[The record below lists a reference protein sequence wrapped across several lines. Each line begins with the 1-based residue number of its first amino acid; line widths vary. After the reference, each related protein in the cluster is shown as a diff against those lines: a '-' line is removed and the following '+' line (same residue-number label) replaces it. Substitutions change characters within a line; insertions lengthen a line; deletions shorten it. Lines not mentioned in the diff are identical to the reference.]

1 MNLITRPYKR
11 HFIHSSITVILFS
24 VLLAGCKGNSSGP
37 DDSNTV
43 SRIEIQSDQ
52 TDLWLDD
59 SLQLKANL
67 LSSKGDLLPTQPI
80 QWSSTDPG
88 ILEINQTGLIRA
100 KQTGTAEIVARY
112 ENLSDTL
119 LFSIY
124 TYALVYESVV
134 EDYPALYLLKL
145 DENATPQL
153 LPGLRQFSYEPAASN
168 DGNFIVYTALDLEA
182 FNYDL
187 WLYDVQNQSS
197 TRLTTHPEIDDMA
210 SWSPD
215 GLKIAFRSDRQMRG
229 GDILIYNL
237 AEKTVT
243 NLTDVPGVAIEDR
256 QPSWSPDG
264 SQIVYSSNESGR
276 MNIWLMNP
284 DGSEKR
290 QIRFTQEY
298 DTEAAWSP
306 DGKKIIYR
314 TNFEDGFDFTV
325 YDVEAETYDRMEI
338 PGYEF
343 MPAWSPDGRWLAYVH
358 RNQLND
364 RPEIY
369 MMRPDG
375 SDSRRLTPD
384 EWTGGQNPTFLRVQ

>member
-1 MNLITRPYKR
+1 MSENIRLFKR
-11 HFIHSSITVILFS
+11 HPIHSFITLTLFGILF
-24 VLLAGCKGNSSGP
+24 AGCEGNSSGP

-43 SRIEIQSDQ
+43 SRIEIQSDK
-52 TDLWLDD
+52 TELWLED
-59 SLQLKANL
+59 SRQLKANL
-67 LSSKGDLLPTQPI
+67 LSSKGDILPTQTI
-80 QWSSTDPG
+80 LWSSTDSE

-100 KQTGTAEIVARY
+100 KQTGTAGIVARY

-119 LFSIY
+119 IFSIY

-145 DENATPQL
+145 EENATPQL
-153 LPGLRQFSYEPAASN
+153 LPGLRPFSYEGAASH
-168 DGNFIVYTALDLEA
+168 DGNFIVYTALELDT

-215 GLKIAFRSDRQMRG
+215 GAKIAFRSDRQMRG

-237 AEKTVT
+237 AENSVT

-256 QPSWSPDG
+256 QPAWSPDG
-264 SQIVYSSNESGR
+264 STIAYSSNESGR

-290 QIRFTQEY
+290 QIRFTAEY
-298 DTEAAWSP
+298 DTESAWSP

-314 TNFEDGFDFTV
+314 TNYEDGFDFTV
-325 YDVEAETYDRMEI
+325 YDVVDETFDRMDVT
-338 PGYEF
+338 GYEF

-375 SDSRRLTPD
+375 SDSRRLTPE